1 MTAIFLFVGVYIA
14 ASIVQS
20 IIRKVF
26 PKRHKRKTAAAVKP
40 PAAMVEYKP
49 AATRQEKPLTDRQS
63 ETQRQREITARE
75 KELRQQL
82 KIKQAISEKEYYSQ
96 VITEQREIIAAY
108 ETERRKLT
116 QALKAVE
123 TMYKYR
129 RGEYDSSSRASLNDN
144 IKALDDFN
152 RVNALAN
159 SVKPEKAARDLEKL
173 TKAIQAA
180 NKRIIQA
187 QRKVDAAN
195 IIIEI
200 YR

>member
-1 MTAIFLFVGVYIA
+1 MNALFIGFVVYVI
-14 ASIVQS
+14 ASIVCS
-20 IIRKVF
+20 IVNKI
-26 PKRHKRKTAAAVKP
+26 PAAARKP
-40 PAAMVEYKP
+40 KAAQKPFIEMYTPAT
-49 AATRQEKPLTDRQS
+49 ATRQEKPLMDRQI

-96 VITEQREIIAAY
+96 VITEQRDIIAAY
-108 ETERRKLT
+108 ETERDKLT
-116 QALKAVE
+116 QALQAVE
-123 TMYKYR
+123 TMYRYS
-129 RGEYDSSSRASLNDN
+129 RGDYDNSSRNTLSDN
-144 IKALDDFN
+144 AKALDDFN

-159 SVKPEKAARDLEKL
+159 SVKPEKATRDIEKL

-180 NKRIIQA
+180 NKRIMQA

>member
-1 MTAIFLFVGVYIA
+1 MNALFIGLAVYVI
-14 ASIVQS
+14 ASIVCS
-20 IIRKVF
+20 IVNKIPRTA
-26 PKRHKRKTAAAVKP
+26 RKTKTTQKP
-40 PAAMVEYKP
+40 VVEMYTPAT
-49 AATRQEKPLTDRQS
+49 ATRQEKLLTDRQS

-123 TMYKYR
+123 TMYKYS
-129 RGEYDSSSRASLNDN
+129 RGEYGSSSRASLNDN

-159 SVKPEKAARDLEKL
+159 SVKPEKATRDLEKL

-180 NKRIIQA
+180 NKRIMQA

-195 IIIEI
+195 MIIEI
-200 YR
+200 YG

>member
-1 MTAIFLFVGVYIA
+1 MNALFIGFAVYVI
-14 ASIVQS
+14 ASIVCG
-20 IIRKVF
+20 IVNKIPRTA
-26 PKRHKRKTAAAVKP
+26 RKTKTTQKPVVEMYTPATAA
-40 PAAMVEYKP
+40 
-49 AATRQEKPLTDRQS
+49 RQEKPLTDRQS

-82 KIKQAISEKEYYSQ
+82 KIKQAMSEKEYYSQ

-123 TMYKYR
+123 TMYKYS

-159 SVKPEKAARDLEKL
+159 SVKPEKAAKDIEKY

-180 NKRIIQA
+180 NKRIMQA

>member
-1 MTAIFLFVGVYIA
+1 MNALFIGFLVYII
-14 ASIVQS
+14 ASIICGAINKIS
-20 IIRKVF
+20 RPARKA
-26 PKRHKRKTAAAVKP
+26 KAAQKP
-40 PAAMVEYKP
+40 VVEMYAPAT
-49 AATRQEKPLTDRQS
+49 TRQEKPLTDRQS

-108 ETERRKLT
+108 ETERNKLA
-116 QALKAVE
+116 QALQAVK
-123 TMYKYR
+123 TMYKYS
-129 RGEYDSSSRASLNDN
+129 RGEYDNSSRNTLTDN
-144 IKALDDFN
+144 AKALDDFN
-152 RVNALAN
+152 RVNALA
-159 SVKPEKAARDLEKL
+159 SSIKPEKAARDLKKL

-180 NKRIIQA
+180 NKRIMQA

>member
-1 MTAIFLFVGVYIA
+1 MNALLIGFAVYVI
-14 ASIVQS
+14 ASIICGAVNKIS
-20 IIRKVF
+20 RPARKN
-26 PKRHKRKTAAAVKP
+26 KAAQKP
-40 PAAMVEYKP
+40 VIEMYAPAT
-49 AATRQEKPLTDRQS
+49 TRQEKPLTDRQS

-108 ETERRKLT
+108 TAERNKLK
-116 QALKAVE
+116 QALQAAE
-123 TMYKYR
+123 TMYKYS
-129 RGEYDSSSRASLNDN
+129 RGEYGNSSRNTLEDN
-144 IKALDDFN
+144 AKALDDFN

-180 NKRIIQA
+180 NKRIMQA

-195 IIIEI
+195 MIIEI
-200 YR
+200 YG

>member
-1 MTAIFLFVGVYIA
+1 MNALFIGFAVYVI
-14 ASIVQS
+14 ASIVCS
-20 IIRKVF
+20 IVNKIPRTA
-26 PKRHKRKTAAAVKP
+26 RKTKTAQKP
-40 PAAMVEYKP
+40 VIEMYAPAT
-49 AATRQEKPLTDRQS
+49 TRQEKPLTDRQS

-96 VITEQREIIAAY
+96 VITEQRDIIAAY
-108 ETERRKLT
+108 ETERDKLT
-116 QALKAVE
+116 QALQAVE
-123 TMYKYR
+123 TMYRYS
-129 RGEYDSSSRASLNDN
+129 RGDYDNSSRNTLSDN
-144 IKALDDFN
+144 AKALDDFN

-159 SVKPEKAARDLEKL
+159 SVKPEKATRDIEKL

-180 NKRIIQA
+180 NKRIMQA

-195 IIIEI
+195 MIIEI